1 MPALHLQWASVGLVW
16 MFWVLSPSTEA
27 TALPSPF
34 WCPDLLGACYE
45 TSLVLVIRVLL
56 KWSLL
61 CTVFIN
67 ATSVYDPA
75 ACLELRAGAIC
86 NSLSQVCGP
95 QPPCTGCPCSILDQS
110 YGWCCDLSHGHEKTI
125 SGNRVGALWCWR
137 EEGDGVFPLMCSA
150 VIRVTQPKDF
160 SRQDHWGI
168 ICSFSTI
175 SLTMVL
181 FKVQCRLIR
190 KSCLFI

>member
-16 MFWVLSPSTEA
+16 MFWVLSPSTET

-75 ACLELRAGAIC
+75 ACLKLRAGAIC

-110 YGWCCDLSHGHEKTI
+110 YGWCCDLSRGHEKKT
-125 SGNRVGALWCWR
+125 SLETEWGHFGAGGKKEMEYSHWCAQLSSESLSQR
-137 EEGDGVFPLMCSA
+137 IFPGR
-150 VIRVTQPKDF
+150 IT
-160 SRQDHWGI
+160 GE
-168 ICSFSTI
+168 
-175 SLTMVL
+175 
-181 FKVQCRLIR
+181 
-190 KSCLFI
+190 